1 MYLLKRI
8 WKKFHRDFRIPFGTE
23 TNHCDIQQEMH
34 LVCYSGRKRVP
45 EKMIY
50 ITRLPFVHVVIFNV
64 QAPFVLP
71 RLSPA
76 PLAKI
81 SFEVV
86 PSFVFY

>member
-1 MYLLKRI
+1 MERLLELFFATR
-8 WKKFHRDFRIPFGTE
+8 HD
-23 TNHCDIQQEMH
+23 CDIEQEMH
-34 LVCYSGRKRVP
+34 LVYCSGRKRVP
-45 EKMIY
+45 EKVIY
-50 ITRLPFVHVVIFNV
+50 ITQPPIVHVVIFNV
-64 QAPFVLP
+64 QAAFVLP